1 MSEHFFEMRLLK
13 KASKC
18 SIIHR
23 TKPQTSRRDTVHF
36 PKRLKNDLVLAK
48 NYAIAFVYWLALG
61 IIAGIFCGLLGAGFS
76 KTISFATD
84 FRNEH
89 QWLIFL
95 LPIGGLISVAIY
107 RLCKVSGT
115 GTNHVF
121 ESVRTE
127 KPVPFLLAPA
137 IFAGSALT
145 HLCGGS
151 AGKEGAALQLG
162 GSVSTVIAKILH
174 LNEKSRHILTMC
186 GMGALFSAVF
196 GTPLGACVFALEVI
210 SVGQICL
217 AAIFPTFVS
226 SITAYVI
233 AIRLGVTPE
242 RFHIESVP
250 GVNPDTF
257 WRVIVIAIAVA
268 IVSAA
273 FCHLMHYS
281 AKLFE
286 KLCKNRFLRI
296 FVGGIIIIGLTLLIG
311 TSDYNG
317 GGIEVIDRIF
327 HEGTV
332 RPEAFILKMIFTAIT
347 ISAGFKGGE
356 IVPSFF
362 IGATLGGTI
371 APLVGLS
378 PAVGAAVGM
387 AAMFCGVT
395 NCPLATCFLCAE
407 MFGTDGILIFAL
419 SSFASF
425 ILSGYTSLY
434 SSQRLVFSKLS
445 EDTAEEDPNGQ

>member
-1 MSEHFFEMRLLK
+1 
-13 KASKC
+13 
-18 SIIHR
+18 
-23 TKPQTSRRDTVHF
+23 VNF
-36 PKRLKNDLVLAK
+36 PKRLKNDLILAK
-48 NYAIAFVYWLALG
+48 NYSIAFVYWLVLG
-61 IIAGIFCGLLGAGFS
+61 IITGFFCGLLGTGFS
-76 KTISFATD
+76 KTISFVTD
-84 FRNEH
+84 FRSEH

-95 LPIGGLISVAIY
+95 LPIAGLISVTTYKIF
-107 RLCKVSGT
+107 KVNGI

-127 KPVPFLLAPA
+127 NPVPFLLAPA

-162 GSVSTVIAKILH
+162 GSVSTAISKILH
-174 LNEKSRHILTMC
+174 LNEKSRHIITMC

-196 GTPLGACVFALEVI
+196 GTPLGACIFALEVI

-217 AAIFPTFVS
+217 AAIFPTFIS

-233 AIRLGVTPE
+233 AIQFGVKPE
-242 RFHIESVP
+242 RFHIDSVP
-250 GVNPDTF
+250 SVNPDSL
-257 WRVIVIAIAVA
+257 WRVIIIAVAAA

-286 KLCKNRFLRI
+286 KLFKNHFLRI
-296 FVGGIIIIGLTLLIG
+296 SIGGIIIIVLTLLVG
-311 TSDYNG
+311 TNDYNG
-317 GGIEVIDRIF
+317 GGINVIERIF

-347 ISAGFKGGE
+347 IGAGFKGGE

-362 IGATLGGTI
+362 IGATLGGTL

-378 PAVGAAVGM
+378 PAVGAAIGM
-387 AAMFCGVT
+387 ASMFCGVT
-395 NCPLATCFLCAE
+395 NAPLATCFLCTE
-407 MFGTDGILIFAL
+407 MFGAEGIIFFAL
-419 SSFASF
+419 SSFTGF

-434 SSQRLVFSKLS
+434 QSQRLVFSKLK
-445 EDTAEEDPNGQ
+445 EDAAEKDPNEE

>member
-1 MSEHFFEMRLLK
+1 M
-13 KASKC
+13 
-18 SIIHR
+18 
-23 TKPQTSRRDTVHF
+23 HF
-36 PKRLKNDLVLAK
+36 PKHLKKDLILAR
-48 NYAIAFVYWLALG
+48 NYAIAFLYWLVLG
-61 IIAGIFCGLLGAGFS
+61 VTTGFFCGLLGTGFS
-76 KTISFATD
+76 KTISFVTD
-84 FRNEH
+84 FRGEH

-95 LPIGGLISVAIY
+95 LPIAGLISVAVY

-121 ESVRTE
+121 ESVRSE

-137 IFAGSALT
+137 IFIGSALT

-162 GSVSTVIAKILH
+162 GSVSTIISKVLH
-174 LNEKSRHILTMC
+174 LNEKSRHIITMC

-217 AAIFPTFVS
+217 AAIFPTFMS
-226 SITAYVI
+226 SITAYII
-233 AIRLGVTPE
+233 AIKFGVKPE
-242 RFHIESVP
+242 RFHIDSVP
-250 GVNPDTF
+250 DTTPDTL
-257 WRVIVIAIAVA
+257 WRVIIIAIAVA
-268 IVSAA
+268 IISAV

-281 AKLFE
+281 EKLFS
-286 KLCKNRFLRI
+286 KLFKNRFLRI
-296 FVGGIIIIGLTLLIG
+296 VVGGIVIIILTLLVG
-311 TSDYNG
+311 SNDYNG
-317 GGIEVIDRIF
+317 GGINVIERIF

-332 RPEAFILKMIFTAIT
+332 RPEAFVLKMIFTAIT

-362 IGATLGGTI
+362 IGATLGATL
-371 APLVGLS
+371 ASLVGLS

-387 AAMFCGVT
+387 ASMFCGVT
-395 NCPLATCFLCAE
+395 NCPLATSFLCVE
-407 MFGTDGILIFAL
+407 MFGSDGLLLFAV
-419 SSFASF
+419 SSFISF
-425 ILSGYTSLY
+425 LLSGYTSLY

-445 EDTAEEDPNGQ
+445 EDLAEEFSED

>member
-1 MSEHFFEMRLLK
+1 M
-13 KASKC
+13 
-18 SIIHR
+18 
-23 TKPQTSRRDTVHF
+23 HF
-36 PKRLKNDLVLAK
+36 PKRLKNDLILAK
-48 NYAIAFVYWLALG
+48 NYAIAFVYWLVLG
-61 IIAGIFCGLLGAGFS
+61 VTAGVLCGFLGTGFS
-76 KTISFATD
+76 KTISFVTD
-84 FRNEH
+84 FRSEH

-107 RLCKVSGT
+107 KLCKVSGT

-127 KPVPFLLAPA
+127 KPVPILLAPA
-137 IFAGSALT
+137 IFLGSAIT

-162 GSVSTVIAKILH
+162 GSVSTVIAKGLR

-226 SITAYVI
+226 SITAYII
-233 AIRLGVTPE
+233 AVWLGVKPE
-242 RFHIESVP
+242 RFHLDSVP
-250 GVNPDTF
+250 GVNPDTL

-268 IVSAA
+268 IASAA

-286 KLCKNRFLRI
+286 KLFKNHFLRI
-296 FVGGIIIIGLTLLIG
+296 AIGGIIIIGLTFLVG
-311 TSDYNG
+311 SNDYNG
-317 GGIEVIDRIF
+317 GGIDVIERIF

-362 IGATLGGTI
+362 IGATLGGTV
-371 APLVGLS
+371 ATLVGLS
-378 PAVGAAVGM
+378 PAVGAAIGM

-407 MFGTDGILIFAL
+407 MFGTEGILIFAL
-419 SSFASF
+419 SSFTSF

-434 SSQRLVFSKLS
+434 SSQRLIFSKLS
-445 EDTAEEDPNGQ
+445 EDAAEEDPNGK